1 VPDGDEE
8 KDSFSAGFKGSSEAE
23 GFRTITMIRFS
34 NKLNLSFLSSIAQ
47 KDGYVAFDIGSSSVK
62 MVEAVVDKSGC
73 RLLNLGVLPLPQ
85 GAMQNNMV
93 VEGRL
98 VAEAIRKLIQEN
110 GVRSSQVI
118 SAVPGR
124 AVIIKK
130 IQMPRQDDD
139 ELEANVEFEANKLIP
154 ESLENVNLD
163 YQVLGY
169 LEGGNKMEV
178 LLVAVKKEIVNSFTD
193 VIEAAGLTPAIID
206 VDYFAME
213 SMYETNYEPQA
224 AGDVIGLIHIGA
236 RYTSITLL
244 QNALSTFTG
253 DLPIGGE
260 EFTENLRRELNISA
274 DAAETFKLTGTLEGK
289 KGLDIGAILYPSVK
303 NLVEEIRRTLSL
315 YAIVASEEG
324 EGLKAIYL
332 SGGSAK
338 VSGLSTLLQDKMGV
352 PVIVAEPFRGFT
364 VNKKIDRSY
373 LAEAAP
379 LFAVGA
385 GLSIRRPED
394 K

>member
-1 VPDGDEE
+1 M
-8 KDSFSAGFKGSSEAE
+8 AAL
-23 GFRTITMIRFS
+23 S

-62 MVEAVVDKSGC
+62 MVEAAVDKSGC
-73 RLLNLGVLPLPQ
+73 RLLNVGVLPLPQ
-85 GAMQNNMV
+85 GAVQNNMV

-98 VAEAIRKLIQEN
+98 VADAIRKLIQQN
-110 GVRSSQVI
+110 GVRSNKVI

-130 IQMPRQDDD
+130 LQMPRQDDD
-139 ELEANVEFEANKLIP
+139 ELEANIEFEANKLVP
-154 ESLENVNLD
+154 ENLENVNLD

-260 EFTENLRRELNISA
+260 EFNENLRRELNIST

-289 KGLDIGAILYPSVK
+289 KGLEVGAVLYPSIE

-324 EGLKAIYL
+324 EGLKTIYL

-338 VSGLSTLLQDKMGV
+338 VSGLSTLLQEKMGV

-364 VNKKIDRSY
+364 VSKKIDRSY

>member
-1 VPDGDEE
+1 M
-8 KDSFSAGFKGSSEAE
+8 AAL
-23 GFRTITMIRFS
+23 S

-62 MVEAVVDKSGC
+62 MVEAAVDKSGC
-73 RLLNLGVLPLPQ
+73 RLLNVGVLPLPQ
-85 GAMQNNMV
+85 GAVQNNMV

-98 VAEAIRKLIQEN
+98 VADAIRKLIQQN
-110 GVRSSQVI
+110 GVRSNKVI

-130 IQMPRQDDD
+130 LQMPRQDDD
-139 ELEANVEFEANKLIP
+139 ELEANIEFEANKLVP
-154 ESLENVNLD
+154 ENLENVNLD

-224 AGDVIGLIHIGA
+224 AGEVIGLIHVGA
-236 RYTSITLL
+236 RYTSINVLS
-244 QNALSTFTG
+244 NGISTFTG
-253 DLPIGGE
+253 DLPVGGE
-260 EFTENLRRELNISA
+260 EFTDSLRRATQISGEQ
-274 DAAETFKLTGTLEGK
+274 AETLKLTGLLEGK
-289 KGLDIGAILYPSVK
+289 KGPDLEALLRSSAESLAEDVQ
-303 NLVEEIRRTLSL
+303 RTLSL
-315 YAIVASEEG
+315 YGAIASEDG
-324 EGLKAIYL
+324 IRSIYL
-332 SGGSAK
+332 TGGGAK
-338 VSGLSTLLQDKMGV
+338 VVGLTSVMEEKLGV
-352 PVIVAEPFRGFT
+352 PVQIAEPFRNFRLSKN
-364 VNKKIDRSY
+364 VDKIS
-373 LAEAAP
+373 LADLAP
-379 LFAVGA
+379 LLGVAVGLA
-385 GLSIRRPED
+385 IRRPGD